1 MSKVFTCLYCGAT
14 YLANRSLERH
24 YRSLTE
30 HRPSPTSSTNV
41 GSNAQNADIVVN
53 EFINVGDRYKVAR
66 LRNLAECVTKGDA
79 FNHLLPVLRSRLSL
93 YEIFLSCI
101 PGQAEEKENL
111 NFTEI
116 RQILHEFL
124 KVVNE
129 KHPEELNFNFNFN
142 FNGLRRYELSTPVQS
157 IHSALPLRPIEN
169 TPTPDEPKLQNR
181 RQVLVRRNLFPF
193 VEDKR

>member
-1 MSKVFTCLYCGAT
+1 MSRIFTCLYCGAT
-14 YLANRSLERH
+14 YFANRSLKRH

-30 HRPSPTSSTNV
+30 HRPTSSTNV

-66 LRNLAECVTKGDA
+66 LQNLAKCVTKGDA
-79 FNHLLPVLRSRLSL
+79 LNHLLPVLRSRLSL

-111 NFTEI
+111 NLPEI
-116 RQILHEFL
+116 RQFLHEFL

-129 KHPEELNFNFNFN
+129 KHPEELKYVLIC
-142 FNGLRRYELSTPVQS
+142 NGLRRYELSTSVQS
-157 IHSALPLRPIEN
+157 IHSALPLRPIE
-169 TPTPDEPKLQNR
+169 PPPPPPPPHAR
-181 RQVLVRRNLFPF
+181 
-193 VEDKR
+193 